1 MAFRFNARGTRHFAQ
16 TTTDNIGRPFAIVVD
31 DQVISAS
38 VIREPILHGSGQIAG
53 NFSLEEA
60 NTIAMMLCSGTLPGR
75 LSVVEQQVVEPA
87 GHGSK

>member
-1 MAFRFNARGTRHFAQ
+1 
-16 TTTDNIGRPFAIVVD
+16 
-31 DQVISAS
+31 VISAS